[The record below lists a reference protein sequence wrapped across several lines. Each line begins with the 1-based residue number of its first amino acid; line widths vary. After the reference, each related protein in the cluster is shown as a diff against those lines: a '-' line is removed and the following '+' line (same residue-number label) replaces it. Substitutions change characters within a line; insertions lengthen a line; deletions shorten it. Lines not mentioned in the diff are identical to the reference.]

1 MAQATGC
8 LPSKQEGEFN
18 SQYPRKKGKRERKRE
33 RERQYGP
40 MKQQVWEQSWH
51 GYLNEPR

>member
-1 MAQATGC
+1 

-33 RERQYGP
+33 RET
-40 MKQQVWEQSWH
+40 VWS
-51 GYLNEPR
+51 NEAAGMGAELAWVLE